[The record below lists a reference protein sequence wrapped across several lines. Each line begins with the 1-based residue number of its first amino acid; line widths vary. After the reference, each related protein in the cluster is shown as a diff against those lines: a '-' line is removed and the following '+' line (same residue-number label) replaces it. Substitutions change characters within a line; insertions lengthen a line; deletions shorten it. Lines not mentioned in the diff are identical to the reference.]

1 MVYRMLTSGDRAS
14 FDAESVEN
22 DKLRERVRE
31 LAATE
36 VEPHAARIDREAE
49 FPHSVYRRVADEG
62 LVGYSRG
69 ENAGSTLGW
78 ALVMEEIAAASA
90 TVADVMLLSEML
102 ALMLDEVGSQE
113 QRKLL
118 APLMVGDTL
127 GAFALT
133 ELNAGSDAAAI
144 ETRAERDG
152 DAYVLTG
159 TKAWINNASV
169 ADWAIVLAKTDL
181 EAGTRGITAFLV
193 ERGGFTSGEPYD
205 LMGQRG
211 IAVGEL
217 YLDKLRVPESAVV
230 GELGEG
236 FKLAMRSLDLGRIGV
251 GAMAVGIARAAFEAA
266 ARYASSREQFGRS
279 ISSFQG
285 IRWMLAD
292 MATDI
297 DAARLLVHR
306 AAALRDAG
314 NPYVREAA
322 MAKMRASDT
331 AMKVTLDALQIHGG
345 AGYRKDLPLERYVR
359 DAKVT
364 QIYEGTNQILRQVIA
379 RETLG

>member
-1 MVYRMLTSGDRAS
+1 MLTSGDRAS
-14 FDAESVEN
+14 FDAESAEN

-49 FPHSVYRRVADEG
+49 FPHSVYRQVALEG
-62 LVGYSRG
+62 LVGYTRG
-69 ENAGSTLGW
+69 ENAGSALGW

-118 APLMVGDTL
+118 APLMAGDTL

-217 YLDKLRVPESAVV
+217 YLDKLRVSESAVV
-230 GELGEG
+230 GDLGEG